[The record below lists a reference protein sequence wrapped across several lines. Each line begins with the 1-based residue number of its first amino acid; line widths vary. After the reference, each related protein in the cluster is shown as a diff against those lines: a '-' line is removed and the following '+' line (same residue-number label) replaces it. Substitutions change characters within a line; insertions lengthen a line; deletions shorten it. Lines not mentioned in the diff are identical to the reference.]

1 MPAGNFSRPRAVF
14 TMSSIDN
21 KRWKT
26 QGITH
31 FKNAFLWSLE
41 GLAAAFKHEAAFRHE
56 LAVTLVLS
64 PIALWLSYSMMDFV
78 LLMGVLVLV
87 LVIELLNS
95 AIEALAD
102 VQTTAF
108 NPGIKLAKDYG
119 SAATML
125 TMVLAGATWMAML
138 LNRLQDAT
146 L

>member
-1 MPAGNFSRPRAVF
+1 
-14 TMSSIDN
+14 MSSIDN
-21 KRWKT
+21 KKWKT
-26 QGITH
+26 QGFTH

-56 LAVTLVLS
+56 LAVILGLS
-64 PIALWLSYSMMDFV
+64 PIALWLSHSLLDLV
-78 LLMGVLVLV
+78 LLIGVLVLV

-125 TMVLAGATWMAML
+125 TMVLAGATWLAML
-138 LNRLQDAT
+138 LTRLEGAT
-146 L
+146 V

>member
-1 MPAGNFSRPRAVF
+1 M
-14 TMSSIDN
+14 MSSIDN
-21 KRWKT
+21 KKWKT
-26 QGITH
+26 QGFTH
-31 FKNAFLWSLE
+31 FKNAFFWSLE

-56 LAVTLVLS
+56 LAVILALS
-64 PIALWLSYSMMDFV
+64 PIALWLSHSLLDFV
-78 LLMGVLVLV
+78 LLIGVLVLV

-125 TMVLAGATWMAML
+125 TMVLAGATWLAML
-138 LNRLQDAT
+138 LTRLQDAAA
-146 L
+146 